1 MEPIASCHHFL
12 EIFSLELY
20 QLDKEVEILR
30 YPIDIEK
37 SKEIF
42 QNQFVWSQ
50 GCHYLLH
57 RIANSYT

>member
-37 SKEIF
+37 SKGIF
-42 QNQFVWSQ
+42 QNQFV
-50 GCHYLLH
+50 
-57 RIANSYT
+57 